1 MVEKRKRKYVRKG
14 SPKKTTKRSWAWR
27 IYAIVLAFMLL
38 LGWGSWR
45 FWNSDY
51 IQMRYVY
58 MWDYQQDII
67 TYSQKNKLDPF
78 LIAAIIKNESN
89 FNHKA
94 VSPVGAIGLMQI
106 MPDTGE
112 WIAKQMGLANYS
124 KNSLYQTE
132 TNIRM
137 GCWYVGELDHEFKH
151 NLALIMIAYN
161 AGRGQTK
168 LWMEENGWDYDFNE
182 PTKIPYPDTR
192 EYVQKVLRDRDKY
205 YLYYKDRL
213 NKGNVQ

>member
-1 MVEKRKRKYVRKG
+1 MVEKRKRKNIRKSSKKG
-14 SPKKTTKRSWAWR
+14 SRRFSWAWR
-27 IYAIVLAFMLL
+27 GYALVLALL
-38 LGWGSWR
+38 ICFGWGSWR
-45 FWNSDY
+45 LWNSDY
-51 IQMRYVY
+51 VQMRYVY

-89 FNHKA
+89 FNNKA

-106 MPDTGE
+106 MPETGD
-112 WIAKQMGLANYS
+112 WIAKQMGLPNYS
-124 KNSLYQTE
+124 KDSLYQTQM
-132 TNIRM
+132 NIRM

-168 LWMEENGWDYDFNE
+168 IWMKENGWTYDFNE
-182 PTKIPYPDTR
+182 PSKIPYPDTR

-205 YLYYKDRL
+205 YLYYKDKL
-213 NKGNVQ
+213 SKSNIK